1 MGQGVTR
8 ENGKAE
14 QGALKGM
21 YRLLFVDD
29 EGEVRVVPALMVIKV
44 SFTGFENLL
53 MGSIRSLG
61 SEQATPVDT
70 RTRIL
75 DGIRDFGICDSE
87 ERRVE
92 D

>member
-44 SFTGFENLL
+44 SFTGSDNLL

-61 SEQATPVDT
+61 SEQARPVDI

-75 DGIRDFGICDSE
+75 DGIPRLWHLPSILTW
-87 ERRVE
+87 
-92 D
+92 